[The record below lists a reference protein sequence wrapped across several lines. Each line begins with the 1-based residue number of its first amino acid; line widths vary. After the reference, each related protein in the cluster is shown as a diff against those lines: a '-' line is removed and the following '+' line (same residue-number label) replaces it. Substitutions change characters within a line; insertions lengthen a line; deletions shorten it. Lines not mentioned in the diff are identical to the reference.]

1 MSRKTKKQDAE
12 CVFYMLI
19 AVINYTVI
27 LLNYNS
33 IQHFIRL

>member
-1 MSRKTKKQDAE
+1 MRDM
-12 CVFYMLI
+12 YLI
-19 AVINYTVI
+19 CLLQSSITQL